1 MSTLEAVQQISLGKD
16 LAKERGCTQEDCFPF
31 MWPLYTQ
38 LDKGHYDRMSVL
50 EIPRTVGE
58 WRAQHKTARQRADR
72 AYKRCYV
79 TDDLGFTGGE
89 DFDRI
94 NQSALERQGRP
105 MTAGYLNPRAFSL
118 LPKFPCP
125 LHATRVSGAY
135 DKDGNLVA
143 YIVIQRAGDLALVS
157 QILGHDAHLKDEVMF
172 LLFQHALGREV
183 FAPGLVVYNRH
194 DSGTDGLRFFKER
207 LGFEERPVEWL
218 P

>member
-1 MSTLEAVQQISLGKD
+1 MTVLEAVQAISLDVKCGFGGENAVPLLEQMQSGK
-16 LAKERGCTQEDCFPF
+16 
-31 MWPLYTQ
+31 
-38 LDKGHYDRMSVL
+38 YDRMSVL
-50 EIPRTVGE
+50 EIPRSLDE
-58 WRAQHKTARQRADR
+58 WRGNHKTARQRADR
-72 AYKRCYV
+72 AYKRRYV

-89 DFDRI
+89 EFDRI
-94 NQSALERQGRP
+94 NQSAPQRQGRP
-105 MTAGYLNPRAFSL
+105 MTSSYLNPRAFSL
-118 LPKFPCP
+118 LPKFPCR

-143 YIVIQRAGDLALVS
+143 YLVMQRAGDLALVS

-172 LLFQHALGREV
+172 LLFQHALSREM

-207 LGFEERPVEWL
+207 LGFEERQVEWL